1 MNDYFSVVVRRFR
14 IVFWNIG
21 TLFTWFSAILLFPL
35 IFLIFYPEEIHYAL
49 GFVESAILSFIFG
62 ISMKLASNIK
72 ESPAITVQEGAV
84 IVLFSWI
91 FAIFFSA
98 LPFVFMKVLN
108 FSQAIFEATSGW
120 TTTGLTMITDVTK
133 IPKIFLVWRST
144 MQFIGGAGF
153 AVIMLAA
160 LIGPLGIGLYS
171 AEGRID
177 NILPN
182 IKQSAKTMMIIY
194 ITYAIFGFF
203 ALWIVGMHPFEAF
216 NHSLTALATGGFSTR
231 NGSIGEFNN
240 LRIEI
245 VTIILMFLGATGF
258 GIHYTL
264 WKGNI
269 KVFLKNGEPWL
280 LFSTAFLMTFLVFPQ
295 AVGLIYKSSEES
307 FRRTFFQIVSAIT
320 GTGFSTDDLS
330 KWNIF
335 PLGIFVLTIL
345 MMLGGM
351 MDSTAGGLKQFR
363 LFVLGKVIFYTI
375 IDFVNPKR
383 IVRRIEVWKGEN
395 VRYVNPSMLRDM
407 LVFFGIYFVTYF
419 LGVFILLSYGY
430 SLSDSMFEFSS
441 AMNGVGLSV
450 GLTNPN
456 NPLGVIWTMTIGMFL
471 GRLEFIVILYA
482 IIRIMKDIRILISG
496 SRG

>member
-1 MNDYFSVVVRRFR
+1 MSDYLSVVVRRFR
-14 IVFWNIG
+14 IVLWNVG

-35 IFLIFYPEEIHYAL
+35 VFLIFYPEEIHYAL
-49 GFVESAILSFIFG
+49 GFVESAVLSFIFG
-62 ISMKLASNIK
+62 IAMKLVSGIK
-72 ESPAITVQEGAV
+72 ESHVITVQEGAV

-98 LPFVFMKVLN
+98 LPFIFMKILN
-108 FSQAIFEATSGW
+108 FSQAVFEATSGW

-133 IPKIFLVWRST
+133 IPRIFLVWRST

-153 AVIMLAA
+153 AIIMLAT

-171 AEGRID
+171 AEGRVD

-182 IKQSAKTMMIIY
+182 IKQSAKIMIMIY
-194 ITYAIFGFF
+194 ITYAVFGFF
-203 ALWIVGMHPFEAF
+203 ALWISGMPPFDAF

-240 LRIEI
+240 LKIEV
-245 VTIILMFLGATGF
+245 VTIFLMFLGATGF

-269 KVFLKNGEPWL
+269 KAFLKNGEPWL
-280 LFSTAFLMTFLVFPQ
+280 LFSTAFLMTLLVFPQ
-295 AVGLIYKSSEES
+295 TIGVLYKSPSEG
-307 FRRTFFQIVSAIT
+307 FRKTLFQIVSAIT
-320 GTGFSTDDLS
+320 GTGFSTVNLS
-330 KWNIF
+330 EWHVF
-335 PLGIFVLTIL
+335 PLGLFVLTVL

-375 IDFVNPKR
+375 VDFVNPKR
-383 IVRRIEVWKGEN
+383 IVRKIEVWKGEN
-395 VRYVNPSMLRDM
+395 VRYVNPSMVKDM
-407 LVFFGIYFVTYF
+407 LVFFGIYFVAYF
-419 LGVFILLSYGY
+419 IGVFILLSYGY

-441 AMNGVGLSV
+441 AMNGVGLSI
-450 GLTNPN
+450 GLTAPDD
-456 NPLGVIWTMTIGMFL
+456 PLGVIWTLTIGMFL

-482 IIRIMKDIRILISG
+482 IMRIIKDLRILISS
-496 SRG
+496 SRR